1 MKKSVRL
8 LVFLLLF
15 SLLFSFSACK
25 KDNEEEK
32 KGFVWDAYNY
42 ENLGEFITLPD
53 YKHYTVSQA
62 FIDREINLI
71 LSSLFDDQRLY
82 VDVTAPREVREWDNV
97 KIEFIT
103 ISVDGQEIY
112 PVVDDPGTEANE
124 SEVDNTY
131 TFTIGTGFAISNIND
146 AVIGMTLN
154 SEKEITFT
162 FPADYKN
169 VPAYAG
175 KSATFKFKLTAHKE
189 PPELTDDL
197 CYRYTT
203 YINPEVMRKMFEQEI
218 IYSQF
223 WKKLYADTVLVKA
236 PEKEYNDYYNAFVE
250 PFKTYA
256 KSNNKTLEEYVTTEG
271 HNHPSAGL
279 YQGISMDEFYKI
291 ARDYANDNIKNDL
304 ILHALVRAEGLL
316 TSGPLFEAAQKEL
329 LLSYGIGYTIDSLI
343 EQFGETQIAT
353 SIMDIQV
360 RKQVLKYVTKTT

>member
-1 MKKSVRL
+1 MKKLVRL
-8 LVFLLLF
+8 LAFLLLF
-15 SLLFSFSACK
+15 SLLFSFPSCK
-25 KDNEEEK
+25 KDKDEDEE
-32 KGFVWDAYNY
+32 GYTWDAYSY

-53 YKHYTVSQA
+53 YKSYTVSQA

-71 LSSLFDDQRLY
+71 LASLFDDQNLY
-82 VDVTAPREVREWDNV
+82 VDVKESREVREWDNV

-112 PVVDDPGTEANE
+112 PVSDNPATETDE
-124 SEVDNTY
+124 SDVNNTY
-131 TFTIGTGFAISNIND
+131 TFTVGTGFAISNIND
-146 AVIGMTLN
+146 AVLGMTLN

-162 FPADYKN
+162 FPADYTN
-169 VPAYAG
+169 VPDYAG
-175 KSATFKFKLTAHKE
+175 KSATFKFKMTAHKE

-203 YINPEVMRKMFEQEI
+203 YITPDVMRKMFEQEI

-223 WKKLYADTVLVKA
+223 WKKIYADAVLVKA
-236 PEKEYNDYYNAFVE
+236 PEKEYNEYYNAFVD

-279 YQGISMDEFYKI
+279 YQGISMNEFYKI
-291 ARDYANDNIKNDL
+291 AQDYANENIKNDL

-329 LLSYGIGYTIDSLI
+329 MLSYGIGYTIDSLI
-343 EQFGETQIAT
+343 EQYGETQIVT

-360 RKQVLKYVTKTT
+360 RKQVLKHVTKTA